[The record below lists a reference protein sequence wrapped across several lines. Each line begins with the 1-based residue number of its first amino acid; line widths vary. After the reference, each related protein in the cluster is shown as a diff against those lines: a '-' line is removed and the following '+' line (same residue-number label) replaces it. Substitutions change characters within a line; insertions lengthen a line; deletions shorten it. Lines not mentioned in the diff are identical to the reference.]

1 MYSDDS
7 NDVSPSAG
15 TAAVSTNI
23 VTLYSAYKEFMKGYI
38 GLNGASSAQD
48 KLFACPADS
57 CYPSFVAGTTNGPPY
72 YVRQSLHKQR
82 ILDFSSYAF
91 NGGDNVT
98 RMVGSIAVTRPGLG
112 GVKLSSIKHPGR
124 TVLVTEASALVPC
137 SWHEPS
143 SRLYFADAKNMA
155 SFADGHV
162 SYIKIYW
169 DSTPLPDNGVKFAL
183 AADPP
188 AGYDYQWSPN

>member
-1 MYSDDS
+1 MIQIA
-7 NDVSPSAG
+7 SPSAG

-23 VTLYSAYKEFMKGYI
+23 VTLYSAYKEFMKGYV
-38 GLNGASSAQD
+38 GLNGTSSAQD

-57 CYPSFVAGTTNGPPY
+57 FYPNFVDINSHGPWY
-72 YVRQSLHKQR
+72 YVRQSLHKQP

-91 NGGDNVT
+91 NGGDNTT
-98 RMVGSIAVTRPGLG
+98 RKIGSISVTRPGLG
-112 GVKLSSIKHPGR
+112 GVKLSSIKHPSR
-124 TVLVTEASALVPC
+124 TVLVTEVSALVPW

-143 SRLYFADAKNMA
+143 SRLYFNDVKTMV

-162 SYIKIYW
+162 SYLKIYW
-169 DSTPLPDNGVKFAL
+169 DSTPLPGNGVKFAL
-183 AADPP
+183 GADPP